1 MASYSTTI
9 GLQANA
15 GSPGQPVDFDEP
27 YVTSCTITNNSGIT
41 IQYSTDGTNFTDIL
55 NTASASPT
63 VSAPALFRL
72 RKSTSDSYPVAVQ
85 MDWVGTSTQS
95 GSGVPA
101 GGSDGQVLTKQSAT
115 DGDVA
120 WESVAGTGDVVGP
133 ASSVD
138 SEITLFN
145 STTGKLLKRAAGI
158 STDGTSRLRL
168 GVAGTSVGGLELRNA
183 TSGTV
188 SIVPPTGA
196 LGTAVLTTPI
206 GTDTLVGLA
215 ATQTLTNKT
224 LTSPTLTTPALGT
237 PASGT
242 LTNCTGLPV
251 ATGISGLGTGVAAFL
266 ATPTSANLRTAVT
279 DESGSGALLFAGG
292 ALGTPA
298 SGVATNLTGLPL
310 STGVTGNLPVTNLNS
325 GTGASSSTFWR
336 GDGTWATPAV
346 SGGARTVESIATGS
360 TYTVVT
366 GDANKI
372 KLCVDSNPQT
382 IALNTTAN
390 GTSFALAWLAAAGTV
405 TIDAGAGVN
414 INGLGDGVNVT
425 LSQAAG
431 MVEVISTGTNTW
443 YVEGAVGDLQSTDIT
458 DSTSTGRAVLTAASQ
473 AAARTATGAAGTSQ
487 TCGISFSIPTV
498 ANGDYTIAL
507 KVPHGGT
514 ITETASK
521 CTSGTATATFKI
533 NTTALGGTANA
544 VSSTEQAQAQASA
557 NVFVADDDLVV
568 TMSANSSC
576 LGAVFTIKYTR
587 TLA

>member
-1 MASYSTTI
+1 MATYSTTI

-15 GSPGQPVDFDEP
+15 GSPGQPVDFDDA
-27 YVTSCTITNNSGIT
+27 YVTSCTVTNNSGIT
-41 IQYSTDGTNFTDIL
+41 IQYSTDGTNFTNIL
-55 NTASASPT
+55 NGNNASPT
-63 VSAPALFRL
+63 VSNPALFRL

-85 MDWVGTSTQS
+85 MDWVAVSTPPVS
-95 GSGVPA
+95 GGGV
-101 GGSDGQVLTKQSAT
+101 T
-115 DGDVA
+115 DGDK
-120 WESVAGTGDVVGP
+120 GD
-133 ASSVD
+133 
-138 SEITLFN
+138 IT
-145 STTGKLLKRAAGI
+145 I
-158 STDGTSRLRL
+158 S
-168 GVAGTSVGGLELRNA
+168 A
-183 TSGTV
+183 
-188 SIVPPTGA
+188 TGA
-196 LGTAVLTTPI
+196 TYTIDAGAVTLAKMANLAQDQVIGRTTASTGVPETFTVTAAARTVLDDTTVAAMVNTLGGAAST
-206 GTDTLVGLA
+206 GSNGLVRA
-215 ATQTLTNKT
+215 
-224 LTSPTLTTPALGT
+224 TSPTLVTPALGT
-237 PASGT
+237 PSAVV
-242 LTNCTGLPV
+242 LTN
-251 ATGISGLGTGVAAFL
+251 A
-266 ATPTSANLRTAVT
+266 
-279 DESGSGALLFAGG
+279 
-292 ALGTPA
+292 
-298 SGVATNLTGLPL
+298 TGLPL
-310 STGVTGNLPVTNLNS
+310 STGVTGNLPVANLNGGAS
-325 GTGASSSTFWR
+325 ASSSTFWR
-336 GDGTWATPAV
+336 GDGTWATPAGG
-346 SGGARTVESIATGS
+346 GGARTVESIATGS

-405 TIDAGAGVN
+405 TIDAGTGVN

-458 DSTSTGRAVLTAASQ
+458 DSTSTGRSVLTAANA

-487 TCGISFSIPTV
+487 TCGISFAIPTV